1 MVSILLL
8 TTFLSEEF
16 FMGNPKKKK
25 SHVPFRLNI
34 LFFVV
39 FALFSVII
47 LRLGLVQIVNGED
60 YLNELKRTTNMT
72 ARIDAP
78 RGLMYDRYGRIVVDN
93 DLELSITYT
102 NSSIHVP
109 EEEKLDVARKLA
121 KLIEVDTKSVTERDM
136 KDFWILTRPEKALEK
151 VSKEERKKLDDREQY
166 LLTLDRITEKDLAEI
181 TDEEMQVLAIKREM
195 DRGYALAPQRIK
207 QGVTIEEAHIVG
219 ENLADLPG
227 VDILR
232 DATRLYP
239 YEDTFRSFFGSVGPI
254 PREKL
259 DYYLARGYEHSDIV
273 GTSYLELQYED
284 ALRGRKAII
293 ESITNQG
300 RVVGESEERLGSR
313 GNDLVLTIDIELQQK
328 VEEIIQREVNN
339 SRGSFI
345 GDPTAYVVMMNPKT
359 GEVYAMAGYDDHTGA
374 VNNSF
379 VMGSS
384 VKGATVLAG
393 LESGAISPGQVFYD
407 SPITLPGTPPFK
419 SVRNWGSV
427 NDIKAL
433 EVSSNVYMGYIAMR
447 MAGFDYASKC
457 CWSKLEEGYENMR
470 YYFSQFGLG
479 VETGIDLPSEA
490 IGFNG
495 GIQQPGNL
503 LHLSIG
509 QFDTYTPI
517 QLAQYTSTLA
527 NGGYRMKP
535 QLVKEIREPSSN
547 KEELGRVIYQFE
559 PTVLNRVDMSDEYID
574 RVRTGF
580 RQVIIGSNGTGRT
593 FAHLPYEVA
602 AKTGTAEVH
611 VPIRTSQGTI
621 TQKGNNQTLA
631 GWAPYKDPELAFAVV
646 VPNVRVNGDTM
657 LSRKITQG
665 ILDAYFDLKQNR
677 QSVVDPSTE
686 TNDEST
692 DTNEDES

>member
-1 MVSILLL
+1 
-8 TTFLSEEF
+8 
-16 FMGNPKKKK
+16 MGNKHIKKKK
-25 SHVPFRLNI
+25 SHVPTRLNI
-34 LFFVV
+34 LFFIV
-39 FALFSVII
+39 FALFSIVI
-47 LRLGLVQIVNGED
+47 LRLGMVQIVNGED
-60 YLNELKRTTNMT
+60 YLNELKRTTNLS

-109 EEEKLDVARKLA
+109 DEEKLTVARKLA
-121 KLIEVDTKSVTERDM
+121 QLIEVDTKSVTERDM

-151 VSKEERKKLDDREQY
+151 VSKEERKELNDKEQY
-166 LLTLDRITEKDLAEI
+166 LLTLERITKEDLDEI
-181 TDEEMQVLAIKREM
+181 SDEEMQVLAIKREM

-207 QGVTIEEAHIVG
+207 QGVTLEEAHIVG

-239 YEDTFRSFFGSVGPI
+239 YGDVFRSFFGKVGPI

-284 ALRGRKAII
+284 ALRGQKAVI

-300 RVVGESEERLGSR
+300 RIIGESEEKLGSR

-328 VEEIIQREVNN
+328 VEEIVQREVNA

-345 GDPTAYVVMMNPKT
+345 GNPSAYVVMLNPQT
-359 GEVYAMAGYDDHTGA
+359 GEIYAMAGYDDHTGV

-393 LESGAISPGQVFYD
+393 YQSGAIQPGQVFYD
-407 SPITLPGTPPFK
+407 SPIMLPGTPPFK
-419 SVRNWGSV
+419 SVRNWGAV

-447 MAGFDYASKC
+447 MAGYDYGSKC
-457 CWSKLEEGYENMR
+457 CWSKLEEGYDNMR

-479 VETGIDLPSEA
+479 VETGIDLPQEA

-517 QLAQYTSTLA
+517 QLAQYVSTLA

-535 QLVKEIREPSSN
+535 QLVKEIREPSIN
-547 KEELGRVIYQFE
+547 KEELGRVVYQFE
-559 PTVLNRVDMSDEYID
+559 PVVLNRVDMKDELIQ

-580 RQVIIGSNGTGRT
+580 RQVIVGANGTGRS
-593 FAHLPYEVA
+593 FANLPYEVA

-611 VPIRTSQGTI
+611 VPIRTAQGTI
-621 TQKGNNQTLA
+621 SQKGNNQTLA
-631 GWAPYKDPELAFAVV
+631 GWAPYNDPELAFAVV
-646 VPNVRVNGDTM
+646 VPHVRLNGDTM

-665 ILDAYFDLKQNR
+665 ILDAYFELKESR
-677 QSVVDPSTE
+677 QLDM
-686 TNDEST
+686 NQDDDE
-692 DTNEDES
+692 NEQSE